1 MSTDPI
7 AAAALIVTEADSIK
21 AEIAALLASLNGR
34 HPTRAMFLRAREL
47 RKRLKALDTMA
58 ENLLLREMSLE
69 IAVRQR
75 LGCVDV
81 EGQEIL
87 PADEW
92 RADQILA
99 GVRLC

>member
-1 MSTDPI
+1 
-7 AAAALIVTEADSIK
+7 
-21 AEIAALLASLNGR
+21 
-34 HPTRAMFLRAREL
+34 MFLRAREL
-47 RKRLKALDTMA
+47 RKRLKALDTIA